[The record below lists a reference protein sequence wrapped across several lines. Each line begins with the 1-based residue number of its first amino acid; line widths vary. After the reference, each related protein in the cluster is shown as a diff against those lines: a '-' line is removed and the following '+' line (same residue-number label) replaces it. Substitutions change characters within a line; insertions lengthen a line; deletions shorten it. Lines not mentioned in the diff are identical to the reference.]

1 MKKLFTTL
9 LCVSLAI
16 PVIAGGPRLSRSDL
30 GNVTMIENPVPKAT
44 TMMADAKATPSLQ
57 QFMRERD
64 LTLRENRLSNRSP
77 RRMSIEELEGVR
89 IASSDAYNFE
99 WDSSNK
105 IAIVDESSRA
115 LMGCY
120 SQITCSPVTGDV
132 YLSFYYD
139 EFEIPIEINALTDS
153 VTIKAGLPL
162 ASTSTIESS
171 DLWPIRK
178 ADNVVVV
185 WTLYAMPLNWL
196 EGDDDYGD
204 IHGVME
210 TDGTIMF
217 NDDFAFLIKAK
228 IQGEERGSYLS
239 PIFKNL
245 TLLRP
250 NGSHSF
256 TYSRINAD
264 ESGFGHGSL
273 VPRKPGKPVSPR
285 PISSII
291 GTNNPNSNSNRFSKK
306 MLDAHLL
313 HMQSVVGPVCLPDG
327 HGKLGPRKPTSWGP
341 FNDLVNSR
349 GPETDTSPVLRT
361 GSCGSIDPDIII
373 TQEQV
378 PVYVYM
384 PNDTMLM
391 VYNLFGLGNRCYMEV
406 NKLDGTMDLLPQEV
420 YNDGLGKVYYIDWN
434 TGYCTGNWKK
444 TVSWS
449 QTEIYDEYGNDQDRK
464 FTNNKLYFTDSVP
477 PQPGIIDYV
486 MATKVRFTVITAH
499 TPSLAVLFSYDL
511 ETGDS
516 CIVTN
521 PVSFPREYK
530 PYQVCLAAKTYDLD
544 TYMYSEMTR
553 LEYEIPALDGAFIR
567 GDVNGNDAVNMDDL
581 TALINYLVYGTEVN
595 VPNAAACNNADDTTV
610 INMDDLTALIDYL
623 IYGHWA
629 E

>member
-30 GNVTMIENPVPKAT
+30 GNVTVIEKPVPKAT
-44 TMMADAKATPSLQ
+44 TMMAEAKSTPSLQ

-77 RRMSIEELEGVR
+77 RRITIEELEGVR

-99 WDSSNK
+99 WDSSNQ
-105 IAIVDESSRA
+105 IAIVDESSCA

-120 SQITCSPVTGDV
+120 SLITCSPGTGDV

-139 EFEIPIEINALTDS
+139 EFEIPIEINAITDS

-196 EGDDDYGD
+196 EGDDDYAD
-204 IHGVME
+204 IHGVVE
-210 TDGTIMF
+210 TDGTITF

-291 GTNNPNSNSNRFSKK
+291 GANNPSFNSNRFSKI
-306 MLDAHLL
+306 MLDTHLL
-313 HMQSVVGPVCLPDG
+313 HLKELQSVVGPVCLPDG

-341 FNDLVNSR
+341 FNDIVNCR
-349 GPETDTSPVLRT
+349 GPETDTNPVLRT
-361 GSCGSIDPDIII
+361 GSGGSIDPDIII

-406 NKLDGTMDLLPQEV
+406 NKLDGSMRLPVQEI
-420 YNDGLGKVYYIDWN
+420 YNDGLGDVYYNDER
-434 TGYCTGNWKK
+434 TGQFGTNSIY
-444 TVSWS
+444 WS
-449 QTEIYDEYGNDQDRK
+449 HTIMYDNYGNDMNRK
-464 FTNNKLYFTDSVP
+464 FDFNHVYYTDSLP
-477 PQPGIIDYV
+477 PKPTFAKIVTSTQVRISAFVREPY
-486 MATKVRFTVITAH
+486 KVHLYRYDVETDSYTEIEGSNSVV
-499 TPSLAVLFSYDL
+499 LARKNEPYWVYLKAQAYDPFSYVCS
-511 ETGDS
+511 ET
-516 CIVTN
+516 VW
-521 PVSFPREYK
+521 F
-530 PYQVCLAAKTYDLD
+530 
-544 TYMYSEMTR
+544 
-553 LEYEIPALDGAFIR
+553 EYEVPALASNLR
-567 GDVNGNDAVNMDDL
+567 GDVNNDGAVSISDVTAMIDGLLSGNWDGK
-581 TALINYLVYGTEVN
+581 NYD
-595 VPNAAACNNADDTTV
+595 NADCNLNGEVSISDVTS
-610 INMDDLTALIDYL
+610 LIDYL
-623 IYGHWA
+623 LSGTWA

>member
-30 GNVTMIENPVPKAT
+30 GNVTMIEKPVPKAT
-44 TMMADAKATPSLQ
+44 TMMADAKSTPSLQ

-77 RRMSIEELEGVR
+77 RRISIEELEGVR

-99 WDSSNK
+99 WDSSNQ
-105 IAIVDESSRA
+105 IAIVDESSCA

-120 SQITCSPVTGDV
+120 SLITCSPGTGDV

-139 EFEIPIEINALTDS
+139 EFEIPIEINAITDS

-196 EGDDDYGD
+196 EGDDDYAD
-204 IHGVME
+204 IHGVVE
-210 TDGTIMF
+210 TDGTITF

-291 GTNNPNSNSNRFSKK
+291 GANNPSFNSNRFSKI
-306 MLDAHLL
+306 MLDTHLL
-313 HMQSVVGPVCLPDG
+313 HLKELKSVVGPVCLPDG

-341 FNDLVNSR
+341 FNDIVNCR
-349 GPETDTSPVLRT
+349 GPETDTNPVLRT
-361 GSCGSIDPDIII
+361 GSGGSIDPDIII

-406 NKLDGTMDLLPQEV
+406 NKLDGSMRLPVQEI
-420 YNDGLGKVYYIDWN
+420 YNDGLGDVYYDDERTGQFETNSINWN
-434 TGYCTGNWKK
+434 HT
-444 TVSWS
+444 
-449 QTEIYDEYGNDQDRK
+449 IMYDNYGNDMNRK
-464 FTNNKLYFTDSVP
+464 FSWNRITYTDSLP
-477 PQPGIIDYV
+477 PKPTFTTSVMGAKVYINAVVSYPYEVHLYKYDDETDSYTEVEGSVVLPRQNEPYWVYV
-486 MATKVRFTVITAH
+486 KAQAYD
-499 TPSLAVLFSYDL
+499 PFSYVC
-511 ETGDS
+511 GDMA
-516 CIVTN
+516 
-521 PVSFPREYK
+521 YLK
-530 PYQVCLAAKTYDLD
+530 YQV
-544 TYMYSEMTR
+544 
-553 LEYEIPALDGAFIR
+553 PALGVSILR
-567 GDVNGNDAVNMDDL
+567 GDVNNDGAVNISDVTAMIDGLL
-581 TALINYLVYGTEVN
+581 TGNWDGKN
-595 VPNAAACNNADDTTV
+595 NNNANCNLDEDVNISDVTT
-610 INMDDLTALIDYL
+610 LIDFL
-623 IYGHWA
+623 LSGTWA